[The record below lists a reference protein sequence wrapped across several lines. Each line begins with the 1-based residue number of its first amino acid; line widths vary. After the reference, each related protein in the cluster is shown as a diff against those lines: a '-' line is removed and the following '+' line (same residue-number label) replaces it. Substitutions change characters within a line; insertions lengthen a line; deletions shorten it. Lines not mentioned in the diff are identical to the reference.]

1 MAMMY
6 WGDHMST
13 GGWIFS
19 ILATLI
25 FLALIG
31 ALIFWL
37 LSATTSG
44 GSLRGD
50 SRESPK
56 EVLDRRLAS
65 GELTI
70 EQYQQL
76 RDALTRGQLSS
87 PPASH
92 GPQAPPSGAAGAVSG
107 GATSG

>member
-1 MAMMY
+1 MMY
-6 WGDHMST
+6 WGDHMSA

-37 LSATTSG
+37 LSTTTSG
-44 GSLRGD
+44 GGLRGGD
-50 SRESPK
+50 LRESPK
-56 EVLDRRLAS
+56 EILDRRLAS
-65 GELTI
+65 GELSI

-76 RDALTRGQLSS
+76 RDALGTPGQPSA
-87 PPASH
+87 PAAE
-92 GPQAPPSGAAGAVSG
+92 QRGAAEHHRGLLAG
-107 GATSG
+107 P

>member
-1 MAMMY
+1 MMY
-6 WGDHMST
+6 WGNHMGA

-19 ILATLI
+19 ILASLI

-44 GSLRGD
+44 GGNLTRTG

-56 EVLDRRLAS
+56 EILDRRLAS
-65 GELTI
+65 GELTV
-70 EQYQQL
+70 EQYRHL
-76 RDALTRGQLSS
+76 HDTLDGAGQPSA
-87 PPASH
+87 PPAPRE
-92 GPQAPPSGAAGAVSG
+92 PQTPPPRAAGAASE
-107 GATSG
+107 